1 MTDHSAPPSGR
12 SQEADDQLLKR
23 CRRRLRELLPVLPT
37 SLEDLRATMQ
47 EIRGRR
53 IDLEI
58 TDPGRLK
65 LPSGLWGQLGRRD
78 LIWVDRRTS
87 PLGRMVV
94 ACHEFG
100 HMICGHQTQPLP
112 SAVADPAPVAD
123 LAAGLSLDPAHLT
136 AIVGRCGEPA
146 EPGTP
151 EWRRE
156 REAELTGRI
165 LAQHI
170 LTVPGS
176 TAHRTRSAS
185 RR

>member
-1 MTDHSAPPSGR
+1 MTDSTAVAAAR
-12 SQEADDQLLKR
+12 ADESDEQLLKR
-23 CRRRLRELLPVLPT
+23 CRRRLRELLPVLPA
-37 SLEDLRATMQ
+37 SLEELRTTMQ

-53 IDLEI
+53 IDLQI

-65 LPSGLWGQLGRRD
+65 LPSGLWGQLGPRD

-87 PLGRMVV
+87 PLGRTVV

-100 HMICGHQTQPLP
+100 HMICGHQPQPLP

-123 LAAGLSLDPAHLT
+123 LATGLSLEPAHLT

-170 LTVPGS
+170 LADPVRRGS
-176 TAHRTRSAS
+176 RSSSAS
-185 RR
+185 QS